1 MSLHCP
7 TSLEVSSRFN
17 WHKYSWLNKYNDKD
31 IHWTT
36 LTMKRAQTEQL
47 LQEFPLPDQP
57 EYSYLSFFFRLQ
69 GWPKSISYLLFLVYR
84 HVKPNNQMKYF
95 LWYWLII
102 DIATCMRYKVFAV
115 PIRMEERCK
124 SIFISFSMGI
134 IKELS
139 HQIFK
144 FWFDFYTIDS
154 IGFRKDLPQQNLFDI
169 GTPKTFAY

>member
-1 MSLHCP
+1 MFRVCIDLRLSYISAAAPGWRLR
-7 TSLEVSSRFN
+7 SS
-17 WHKYSWLNKYNDKD
+17 Y
-31 IHWTT
+31 
-36 LTMKRAQTEQL
+36 AEQ
-47 LQEFPLPDQP
+47 FPLPDQP

-95 LWYWLII
+95 LWYCLII

-144 FWFDFYTIDS
+144 FWFDYLYYRFYRLQERLASAKSLWHRNT
-154 IGFRKDLPQQNLFDI
+154 
-169 GTPKTFAY
+169 